1 MARMDSIGDERE
13 HGRTRGTIL
22 LVDDD
27 ADVLEIAQE
36 MLERLGFDV
45 HAASQ
50 GSIALEWIRSHKGPV
65 AAALLDLAMPDVT
78 GDELARELQ
87 RIRPSTPILIISGF
101 REEVARRQ
109 LPEDIRVAFLPKPF
123 TREQLVQTLRDLGP
137 SL

>member
-45 HAASQ
+45 HAANQ
-50 GSIALEWIRSHKGPV
+50 GSVALEWIRSHKGPV
-65 AAALLDLAMPDVT
+65 AAALLDLAMPDMT

-87 RIRPSTPILIISGF
+87 RIRPSTPILIMSGF
-101 REEVARRQ
+101 REEIARGR

-137 SL
+137 SQ

>member
-1 MARMDSIGDERE
+1 MARIDSIGDERE
-13 HGRTRGTIL
+13 NGRTRGTIL

-50 GSIALEWIRSHKGPV
+50 GRIALEWIRSHKGPV
-65 AAALLDLAMPDVT
+65 AAALLDLAMPDMT

-87 RIRPSTPILIISGF
+87 RIRPSTPILIMSGF
-101 REEVARRQ
+101 REEIARGR
-109 LPEDIRVAFLPKPF
+109 LPGEIRVTFLPKPF
-123 TREQLVQTLRDLGP
+123 TREQLVQTLHDLGP